1 MKRKFTGRFDSQMV
15 APAEVTTEKDTFRI
29 TVKNDEDE
37 VLYENKEEPYE
48 YQQVPSLA
56 TALNLMGAELT
67 DDQVS
72 FLNEALKGEKA
83 GPAVLSLV
91 KVINDDLKV
100 TAKNNAYQRVF
111 TAHKPLTEEN
121 ITNANASIVRNF
133 MKTQSVSDETAIKTL
148 QEYGV
153 IPKDFTVAE
162 FRSNKGKR

>member
-1 MKRKFTGRFDSQMV
+1 MKLKGRYDSQMV

-29 TVKNDEDE
+29 TVKNDDDE
-37 VLYENKEEPYE
+37 VLYTNPEEPYE

-56 TALNLMGAELT
+56 TALNLLGAELT
-67 DDQVS
+67 DDQHQ
-72 FLNEALKGEKA
+72 FLNEALKGDKA
-83 GPAVLSLV
+83 GPAVAKLIEVFNS
-91 KVINDDLKV
+91 DLK
-100 TAKNNAYQRVF
+100 TSAKNNAYQRVF